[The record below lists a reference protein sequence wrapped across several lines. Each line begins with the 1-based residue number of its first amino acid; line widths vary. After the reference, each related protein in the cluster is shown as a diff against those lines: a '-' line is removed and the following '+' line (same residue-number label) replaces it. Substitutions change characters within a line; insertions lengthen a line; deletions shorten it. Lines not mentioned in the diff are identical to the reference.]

1 MLDDLLQS
9 SGYTSTSTSEREKER
24 SGGGRERGG
33 GGSDRGR
40 EGGGGGG
47 GGISILTSAAGMSGR
62 SRRSSLEPLYEST
75 LSTEVSPAIDYNRLD
90 QKKKLKKR
98 RSISTETQ

>member
-24 SGGGRERGG
+24 SGGGRER
-33 GGSDRGR
+33 
-40 EGGGGGG
+40 GGGGGG